1 MNGEEYA
8 TGVKSVALV
17 SYRPCS
23 QEERGYSTEPAI
35 RTKIILSF
43 CQMIDS
49 YGRLDRQQFRR
60 EQEKRGRQNG
70 GDTAIGKEA
79 YEIRT
84 ELSKI
89 AAVKLRYAPTT
100 SYGTHGH
107 ILTANAERKE
117 NKKPERERNENALWP
132 FRKAGRRNR
141 APQRKMSFACVL
153 HFRNAYTFRKPKKTT
168 KKKKKK
174 KKRRN

>member
-8 TGVKSVALV
+8 TSAKSVALV

-23 QEERGYSTEPAI
+23 QEERGCSIEPAI
-35 RTKIILSF
+35 RTKIILSLR
-43 CQMIDS
+43 QMMDS

-60 EQEKRGRQNG
+60 EQEKRGSENG
-70 GDTAIGKEA
+70 GDTAIGKKA

-107 ILTANAERKE
+107 IHTANAERKQ
-117 NKKPERERNENALWP
+117 KKTRKRKKRERSLAVSEGW
-132 FRKAGRRNR
+132 
-141 APQRKMSFACVL
+141 
-153 HFRNAYTFRKPKKTT
+153 
-168 KKKKKK
+168 
-174 KKRRN
+174 